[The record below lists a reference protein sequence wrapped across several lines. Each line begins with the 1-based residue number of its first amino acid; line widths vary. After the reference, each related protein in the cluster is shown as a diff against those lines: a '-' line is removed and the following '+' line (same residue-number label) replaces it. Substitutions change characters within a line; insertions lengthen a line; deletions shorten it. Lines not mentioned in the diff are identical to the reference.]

1 MTSMRAAAAAG
12 GKFVQ
17 ISNDL
22 IRNEELSVLA
32 RFIVCYVLSLPPD
45 HHFTAEWLETKLPGY
60 GTRSIRAALNEL
72 KAGGHMKVTKKSLG
86 RGKWEW
92 DQVISDGPIDDVTS
106 ERSSTDETTCTNA
119 SSQVSSSER
128 STSDDGSSD
137 DRRSDKRSNTETPKH
152 EVQKKAPR
160 RAERSA
166 RGDNSDTQPI
176 VDDVRRAAV
185 HAYGDSA
192 ADLTDEQCMHIY
204 RRFCCGKTGQPY
216 TIAADPYAYLAGG
229 PLKDVPTLAQALQP
243 SAKRRIPMAALRCFN
258 DPETPAGDLVGI
270 VESVTGTLSPGED
283 PAVQKMIMDGRP
295 LHYIV
300 NAVFSG
306 NLNVAA

>member
-1 MTSMRAAAAAG
+1 MGYRLYREIRDYAPLDWTPTERLVALMIADDAG
-12 GKFVQ
+12 EETRKSWIKLPELMARTGVRTESGIRQALQRLAKRGYEFRVPIAKGKDGRSVFAVKGHSLDFIVPPMPDRRLSGVAYPKATVMDGKATVADAKGDCPESPLSSEPLPQ
-17 ISNDL
+17 IS
-22 IRNEELSVLA
+22 
-32 RFIVCYVLSLPPD
+32 P
-45 HHFTAEWLETKLPGY
+45 
-60 GTRSIRAALNEL
+60 
-72 KAGGHMKVTKKSLG
+72 
-86 RGKWEW
+86 
-92 DQVISDGPIDDVTS
+92 
-106 ERSSTDETTCTNA
+106 
-119 SSQVSSSER
+119 
-128 STSDDGSSD
+128 
-137 DRRSDKRSNTETPKH
+137 H

-258 DPETPAGDLVGI
+258 DPETPDGDLVGI

-283 PAVQKMIMDGRP
+283 PAVEKMIMDGRP

-306 NLNVAA
+306 NLNLAA

>member
-1 MTSMRAAAAAG
+1 VTAIRSVHASE

-60 GTRSIRAALNEL
+60 GTRSIRAALGEL
-72 KAGGHMKVTKKSLG
+72 KAIGHMEVTRKSLG

-92 DQVISDGPIDDVTS
+92 DQVISDGPIGSVTS
-106 ERSSTDETTCTNA
+106 ERSGTDDTTCGNA

-128 STSDDGSSD
+128 FTSDDGSSD
-137 DRRSDKRSNTETPKH
+137 DGRSDKRSNTEQPKH
-152 EVQKKAPR
+152 EDQKKAPR
-160 RAERSA
+160 RAA
-166 RGDNSDTQPI
+166 RFALGDNSDTQPI
-176 VDDVRRAAV
+176 LDDVRRAAV
-185 HAYGDSA
+185 RAYGDGA

-204 RRFCCGKTGQPY
+204 RRFCCTKTGQPY
-216 TIAADPYAYLAGG
+216 RIAADIYAYLVGG
-229 PLKDVPTLAQALQP
+229 PLKDVPTLEQTLQP
-243 SAKRRIPMAALRCFN
+243 SAKRRIPMAALRRFN
-258 DPETPAGDLVGI
+258 DPETPDGELVGI
-270 VESVTGTLSPGED
+270 VESVTGILGPGEE
-283 PAVQKMIMDGRP
+283 PAIQNMIMDGRP

-306 NLNVAA
+306 NLNIAA